1 MEQRRQLAFLLRM
14 INNKIK
20 NIIRKS
26 SPGGE
31 KAPGSQLQGGILG
44 YLYHRQEQ
52 PVYQRDIEKEFR
64 ISRATATN
72 TLQAM
77 ERNGFLVRKALDKDA
92 RLKRIQMTEEALQGH
107 RKIEDHIEM
116 MNSRMLQG
124 LTVQETDELYRL
136 LDVVMKNLEE
146 LDRELGGTEAE
157 GAECSGCQDEAQAGQ
172 EGAECPGR
180 SDEAQEGTECP
191 GCSDEAQEGAECP
204 GG

>member
-1 MEQRRQLAFLLRM
+1 MRRVCQ
-14 INNKIK
+14 IIK

-44 YLYHRQEQ
+44 YLYHHQEQ

-157 GAECSGCQDEAQAGQ
+157 GAECSGCQDGTQEAQAGQ

-191 GCSDEAQEGAECP
+191 GCQDEAQEGAECP